1 MTTARRNRKTLKQ
14 RFFKETRTMSS
25 VESVHCIQNL
35 DRELVERFESLQQH
49 ANLPV
54 HQLCRSTRGR
64 SRSSLA
70 LCEWIAEH
78 LRISAVDD
86 YSESRTLSSRL
97 VHPPPQGDSIG
108 SVEISGEPRFRASRG
123 SDDTSAEKG
132 SCCGITTEK

>member
-1 MTTARRNRKTLKQ
+1 MQQ
-14 RFFKETRTMSS
+14 RFSRKHEQCVRLNRFTASRTS
-25 VESVHCIQNL
+25 I
-35 DRELVERFESLQQH
+35 
-49 ANLPV
+49 ANWW
-54 HQLCRSTRGR
+54 SA
-64 SRSSLA
+64 SSLFSNMPTCPYTNCAEVPEVKAEVAWHYDA

-123 SDDTSAEKG
+123 SDDTSAEEG
-132 SCCGITTEK
+132 SCCGITTEE